1 MRDNGRVSDEVLI
14 EMRAAC
20 KRFRTWKRK
29 EGVRGFFA
37 NFLAR
42 EWQTVSALEGIDL
55 TIRRGEFVGLI
66 GANGAGKTTLLKCV
80 SGITP
85 VSGGSASMFGCD
97 SFELRDEHK
106 RRLSMVMG
114 QRSQLWWDLPAI
126 DSFRLLREI
135 YQVPRDVF
143 ERRVSESAERLGV
156 ADKLQ
161 RQLRNLSL
169 GERMKMEI
177 VGAFLH
183 EPDVVFLDEPTIG
196 LDLVSRE
203 TIRRHLVELNRSR
216 GVTIVLT
223 SHDMEDIEETCR
235 RLVILR
241 QGRMLFDG
249 ALVDLMA
256 RVYDRRAIE
265 VHLEPHSASW
275 EETLSP
281 LLEPFGAKLERA
293 APLSLLFS
301 VPASAV
307 QRFVPFLFERFAIRD
322 LAIERHPLDML
333 IRQIFQERG
342 PSAGA
347 AP

>member
-1 MRDNGRVSDEVLI
+1 MRAGHNRGVSEVLI
-14 EMRAAC
+14 EMRGAG
-20 KRFRTWKRK
+20 KRFRTWKRR
-29 EGVRGFFA
+29 EGLGGFFV
-37 NFLAR
+37 NLFAR
-42 EWQTVSALEGIDL
+42 EWTEVAALEGIEL
-55 TIRRGEFVGLI
+55 EIRRGEFLGLI

-85 VSGGSASMFGCD
+85 VSSGSARMFGCD

-135 YQVPRDVF
+135 YSVPKADF
-143 ERRVSESAERLGV
+143 EQRLREAAERLDV

-177 VGAFLH
+177 IGAFLH

-203 TIRRHLVELNRSR
+203 TIRRYLVEINRAR

-249 ALVDLMA
+249 GLVDLKA
-256 RVYDRRAIE
+256 RTFERRAIE
-265 VHLEPHSASW
+265 VHLEPSSPGWDAAF
-275 EETLSP
+275 EP
-281 LLEPFGAKLERA
+281 LLEPLGARLERA
-293 APLSLLFS
+293 APLTLLFS
-301 VPASAV
+301 VPAPAV

-322 LAIERHPLDML
+322 LSIEHHPLDMI
-333 IRQIFQERG
+333 IRQIFQGRE
-342 PSAGA
+342 SGA
-347 AP
+347 